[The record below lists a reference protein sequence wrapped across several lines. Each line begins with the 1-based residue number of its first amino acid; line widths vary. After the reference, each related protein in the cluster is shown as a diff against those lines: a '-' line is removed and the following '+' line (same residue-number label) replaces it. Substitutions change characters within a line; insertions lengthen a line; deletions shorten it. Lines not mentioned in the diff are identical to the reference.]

1 MSAEFKCLVLD
12 TFEVERS
19 IFVLKRQILALI
31 ESKRL
36 TLVTLLSCIG
46 GASCKNNYISLVASA
61 TFIDI
66 LVLSSHFS
74 A

>member
-19 IFVLKRQILALI
+19 IFVSKRQNLALI

-36 TLVTLLSCIG
+36 TLITLLSFFADYSKQG
-46 GASCKNNYISLVASA
+46 
-61 TFIDI
+61 
-66 LVLSSHFS
+66 
-74 A
+74 